1 VRVQVYDRFLC
12 AARASKD
19 YRTLI
24 RPTCTC
30 GIGKCTKHAL
40 EPHVQVRHLF
50 PRGEGKIRAVNMN
63 MQQKFYWL
71 FGGILVLLVI
81 ASAIGWILQRRAQQR
96 GGDETIANLNARVRA
111 WWVMVAIIATNFL
124 LGRNATVVLFALA
137 SAFALR
143 EFITLTPTRGGDH
156 LPLVVCFYVLLPVQY
171 WLIADDWYNLF
182 AIFLPVYGFLLLPV
196 LTALTGD
203 TEQFLERATK
213 VQWGL
218 MITVYCI
225 SYAPALLL
233 LNIPGF
239 GGQNLLLMIYLLIV
253 VQLSDVLQYV
263 CGKLFGKH
271 KIAARVSPSK
281 TVEGFIGGG
290 ACATAIGTGLWWIT
304 PFTPLQAAGMSA
316 VIVIAGFL
324 GGLAL
329 SAVKRSIGAKD
340 WGSMIEGHG
349 GMLDRLDSVS
359 FAAPVFFHLTRY
371 FFEP

>member
-1 VRVQVYDRFLC
+1 M
-12 AARASKD
+12 S
-19 YRTLI
+19 
-24 RPTCTC
+24 
-30 GIGKCTKHAL
+30 
-40 EPHVQVRHLF
+40 
-50 PRGEGKIRAVNMN
+50 
-63 MQQKFYWL
+63 MQQKFFWL
-71 FGGILVLLVI
+71 FGGILALLTV
-81 ASAIGWILQRRAQQR
+81 ASLLGWLLHRRAL
-96 GGDETIANLNARVRA
+96 GGGGSETIANLNARVRA
-111 WWVMVAIIATNFL
+111 WWVMVAIIAVNFL
-124 LGRNATVVLFALA
+124 LGRNATIVLFAIA
-137 SAFALR
+137 SVFALR
-143 EFITLTPTRGGDH
+143 EFITLTPTRPGDH

-171 WLIADDWYNLF
+171 WLIGDDWYNLF

-196 LTALTGD
+196 LTAFGGD
-203 TEQFLERATK
+203 TEQFLERVTK

-233 LNIPGF
+233 LKIPGF
-239 GGQNLLLMIYLLIV
+239 AGQNLLLMIYMLMV

-263 CGKLFGKH
+263 FGKLFGKH
-271 KIAARVSPSK
+271 KIAPHVSPSK

-290 ACATAIGTGLWWIT
+290 LSATAIGAALWWIT
-304 PFTPLQAAGMSA
+304 PFTPLQSAAMAA
-316 VIVIAGFL
+316 VVVIAGFL

>member
-1 VRVQVYDRFLC
+1 
-12 AARASKD
+12 
-19 YRTLI
+19 
-24 RPTCTC
+24 
-30 GIGKCTKHAL
+30 
-40 EPHVQVRHLF
+40 
-50 PRGEGKIRAVNMN
+50 MN

-71 FGGILVLLVI
+71 FGGILVLLTV
-81 ASAIGWILQRRAQQR
+81 SSLVGWLLQRRS
-96 GGDETIANLNARVRA
+96 GGSETIANLNARVRA
-111 WWVMVAIIATNFL
+111 WWVMVAIIAVNFL
-124 LGRNATVVLFALA
+124 LGRNATIVLFAIA
-137 SAFALR
+137 SVFALR
-143 EFITLTPTRGGDH
+143 EFITLTPTRPGDH

-171 WLIADDWYNLF
+171 WLIGDDWYNLF

-196 LTALTGD
+196 LTALSGD
-203 TEQFLERATK
+203 TEQFLERVTK
-213 VQWGL
+213 IQWGL

-233 LNIPGF
+233 LKIPGF
-239 GGQNLLLMIYLLIV
+239 DGQNLLLMIYMLMV

-263 CGKLFGKH
+263 FGKLFGKH
-271 KIAARVSPSK
+271 RIAPRVSPSK
-281 TVEGFIGGG
+281 TVEGFVGGG
-290 ACATAIGTGLWWIT
+290 ASATAIGAALWWIT
-304 PFTPLQAAGMSA
+304 PFTPLQSAGMAA
-316 VIVIAGFL
+316 VVVIAGFL